1 MPRPSNTYERVFSAA
16 DQLLEQ
22 GVRPTQQKIREQLG
36 SGSISTINKALGDW
50 WQQLGQRMKDQ
61 RSVPGLPEPV
71 SDAAQ
76 KLWQQ
81 ALGYAERSFKE
92 QSQQYAA
99 QLQLQ
104 SDEVQAQAR
113 EALQQAG
120 VLRAHNERLMQE
132 NELLMSERR
141 DSVQRVTQ
149 LESEVVMLTGEN
161 SDLKRELKQQ
171 AILLKNN
178 DLPESPNVEYSDE
191 FIQLKVDIKVKERA
205 LEQFS
210 DRVEQLEKEN
220 AQLRRERYEVEQ
232 DALKRQHGLELVIA
246 QQDVRYEES
255 QRSLQRYQV
264 DAGDLHD
271 PDMNPV

>member
-71 SDAAQ
+71 SDTAQ

-92 QSQQYAA
+92 QSEQYAA
-99 QLQLQ
+99 QLQAK
-104 SDEVQAQAR
+104 SDEVQLQAQ
-113 EALQQAG
+113 EAFQQAD
-120 VLRAHNERLMQE
+120 VLRSHNERLMQE
-132 NELLMSERR
+132 NELLMAERR
-141 DSVQRVTQ
+141 DQECRVRE
-149 LESEVVMLTGEN
+149 LESDVVALTGG
-161 SDLKRELKQQ
+161 SVDLKRELKQQ
-171 AILLKNN
+171 EILLKNN
-178 DLPESPNVEYSDE
+178 RLSDISKVEYSDE
-191 FIQLKVDIKVKERA
+191 LIQLKVDVKVKERA
-205 LEQFS
+205 LEQFGA
-210 DRVEQLEKEN
+210 RVAQLENEN
-220 AQLRRERYEVEQ
+220 SQLRRERYEVEQ

-264 DAGDLHD
+264 DIKDVID
-271 PDMNPV
+271 PDISQL

>member
-71 SDAAQ
+71 SDVAQ

-99 QLQLQ
+99 QLQAQ
-104 SDEVQAQAR
+104 SDEVQLQAQ
-113 EALQQAG
+113 EAFQQAG
-120 VLRAHNERLMQE
+120 VLRSHNERLMQE
-132 NELLMSERR
+132 NELLMVERR
-141 DSVQRVTQ
+141 DQERRVRE
-149 LESEVVMLTGEN
+149 LESDVIALTGGN
-161 SDLKRELKQQ
+161 ADLKRELKQQ
-171 AILLKNN
+171 KILLKNN
-178 DLPESPNVEYSDE
+178 KLSDIPKVEYSDE
-191 FIQLKVDIKVKERA
+191 LIQLKVDVKVKDRA
-205 LEQFS
+205 LEQFGT
-210 DRVEQLEKEN
+210 RVAQLENEN
-220 AQLRRERYEVEQ
+220 SQLRRERYEVEQ

-264 DAGDLHD
+264 DIKDVID
-271 PDMNPV
+271 PDINQL

>member
-61 RSVPGLPEPV
+61 RNVPGLPEPV

-104 SDEVQAQAR
+104 SEEVQAQAQ

-120 VLRAHNERLMQE
+120 VLRSHNERLMQE

-141 DSVQRVTQ
+141 DFGQRVGE
-149 LESEVVMLTGEN
+149 LESEVVALTGEN

-171 AILLKNN
+171 TILLKNN
-178 DLPESPNVEYSDE
+178 SLSDTPRAEYSDE

-210 DRVEQLEKEN
+210 DRVKQLEKEN

-255 QRSLQRYQV
+255 QRSLQRHQV
-264 DAGDLHD
+264 GVESPSDADV
-271 PDMNPV
+271 NQV